1 MNARL
6 PDHALRPDP
15 IGQEDRFGAHN
26 YHPLPVVLVRGEG
39 VPLWDDQGRRYLDMM
54 SAYSA
59 VSFGHSHPR
68 LVRALT
74 EQAGRLARTDVTAQF
89 RLTDPD
95 ALITVQLR
103 DRPGDPVAC
112 GPTGI
117 EPDVVLAMPAV
128 VLHRLLLG
136 TVNATVAMAR
146 GQIRTEGPVAKVLA
160 LIPTLRLVGPAYRER
175 LEAAGRTDLLE
186 SG

>member
-1 MNARL
+1 MPAPHAKIAKLCGLLLGDGAFARGT
-6 PDHALRPDP
+6 H
-15 IGQEDRFGAHN
+15 G
-26 YHPLPVVLVRGEG
+26 PVCHH
-39 VPLWDDQGRRYLDMM
+39 
-54 SAYSA
+54 
-59 VSFGHSHPR
+59 F
-68 LVRALT
+68 
-74 EQAGRLARTDVTAQF
+74 
-89 RLTDPD
+89 
-95 ALITVQLR
+95 TVQLR

>member
-1 MNARL
+1 MADLSRSPTSSGAASPFASADEACEVIGGL
-6 PDHALRPDP
+6 FTALAA
-15 IGQEDRFGAHN
+15 DR
-26 YHPLPVVLVRGEG
+26 
-39 VPLWDDQGRRYLDMM
+39 
-54 SAYSA
+54 
-59 VSFGHSHPR
+59 
-68 LVRALT
+68 